1 MHKQTIFARIVSA
14 VSTATDLPV
23 EVILSKCRSEE
34 AVDARYILFHLLS
47 SNGLYPSQISSLTGH
62 TRRCVNKILSQYSIR
77 KEGRRIMGINMEYA
91 KHILGTTQEQEH

>member
-1 MHKQTIFARIVSA
+1 MHKQNIFANTITA

-47 SNGLYPSQISSLTGH
+47 VNGLYPSQIASLTGH
-62 TRRCVNKILSQYSIR
+62 TRRCVNKILSQFSSR
-77 KEGRRIMGINMEYA
+77 KESRRIMGINLEHA
-91 KHILGTTQEQEH
+91 AHILGTTREQEH